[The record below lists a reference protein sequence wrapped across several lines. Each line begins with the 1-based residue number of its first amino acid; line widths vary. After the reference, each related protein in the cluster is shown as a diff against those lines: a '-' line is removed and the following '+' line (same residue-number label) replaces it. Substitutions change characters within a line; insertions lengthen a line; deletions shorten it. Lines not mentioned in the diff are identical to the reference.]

1 MKTITIELNDEVAD
15 RFLSMDKAKRLL
27 AMKFITDL
35 EKQSNWK
42 ELFLKTA
49 SQAEKQ
55 GMTEARLKDLLKDE

>member
-1 MKTITIELNDEVAD
+1 MKTITIELNDDVAD

-35 EKQSNWK
+35 EKHSSWK

-49 SQAEKQ
+49 EQAEKQ
-55 GMTEARLKDLLKDE
+55 GMTEEKLQDLLKDE